1 MNLGVHI
8 RFTLEMFPKGQLIS
22 KQNCRV
28 VTSPKKRMKRSQDF
42 VGEVTTRMKR
52 TQATILSVFRSSIG
66 RSYGSI
72 ILFRDP
78 LSFRMI
84 FV

>member
-28 VTSPKKRMKRSQDF
+28 VTSPKKRMKHSQDF
-42 VGEVTTRMKR
+42 LGEVALR
-52 TQATILSVFRSSIG
+52 
-66 RSYGSI
+66 
-72 ILFRDP
+72 
-78 LSFRMI
+78 
-84 FV
+84 